1 MARSRANE
9 RIPNADC
16 EDLTATLLLKHA
28 SGSLLPAYEQKGRL
42 PEAIETNK
50 RGLALEG
57 NTELW
62 AGLGHAYA
70 VSGNK
75 ADAQKVLDQLKE
87 LSAERYVAPY
97 NVAVIYAGLGENDE
111 AFRWLQ
117 RAYDERS
124 YILAEYLNTDS
135 RLDNLRVDQRFGEL
149 RRAIGLPVP
158 R

>member
-50 RGLALEG
+50 SGLALEG

-111 AFRWLQ
+111 AFRWL
-117 RAYDERS
+117 R
-124 YILAEYLNTDS
+124 
-135 RLDNLRVDQRFGEL
+135 
-149 RRAIGLPVP
+149 P
-158 R
+158 RKQ

>member
-1 MARSRANE
+1 MGSRSR
-9 RIPNADC
+9 
-16 EDLTATLLLKHA
+16 
-28 SGSLLPAYEQKGRL
+28 
-42 PEAIETNK
+42 
-50 RGLALEG
+50 G

-87 LSAERYVAPY
+87 LSAKRYVAPY

-111 AFRWLQ
+111 AFRWLR
-117 RAYDERS
+117 RAYAERS
-124 YILAEYLNTDS
+124 YTLAEYLNTDS
-135 RLDNLRVDQRFGEL
+135 RLDGLRVDQRFGEL
-149 RRAIGLPVP
+149 RGSIGLPVP